1 MSERASSEADK
12 GKVDKKKVDKKMAEG
27 RTQRHALLFIW
38 AVVATIGLVL
48 VLCGQFQRR
57 RAEAS
62 LDWPVVPGRIV
73 TSEIT
78 SHTDEDGTTYSADI
92 EYVYSVEGGEYRS
105 NTVVFGGHS
114 YGAHQAVSLYP
125 LGKTVSVSYDPGK
138 PKRAVLEPG
147 VQSYELDMLG
157 YSMIFGAVFMGT
169 LINFLIRRGMEE
181 ERNLLDKILII
192 TFKVIFFPLLV
203 TKGNFWALGGMIGLA
218 TGLMLLDLHPVLT
231 VGMMVFV
238 AFFGIIWFLWAWIH
252 FIGWLQ
258 EFVERSAQ
266 KKS

>member
-1 MSERASSEADK
+1 MSK
-12 GKVDKKKVDKKMAEG
+12 TDKKMAEG

-38 AVVATIGLVL
+38 AIVATIGLLL
-48 VLCGQFQRR
+48 VVYGHSQRE
-57 RAEAS
+57 RAKAS
-62 LDWPVVPGRIV
+62 LEWPVVQGRII
-73 TSEIT
+73 TSEVT

-92 EYVYSVEGGEYRS
+92 EYVYTVEGIEHHS

-114 YGAHQAVSLYP
+114 YSANQAVSLYP

-147 VQSYELDMLG
+147 NESHELDELG
-157 YSMIFGAVFMGT
+157 YSMIFGALFMGT

-192 TFKVIFFPLLV
+192 TFKIIFFPLLV

-231 VGMMVFV
+231 VVMMVFV
-238 AFFGIIWFLWAWIH
+238 AFFGIIWFFWAWIH

-258 EFVERSAQ
+258 ELVERSTQ